1 MLKKRKYSD
10 FILLF
15 VVLVL
20 LSIGLV
26 MVFSASSYEDLINH
40 KDAYYTFKRQITWA
54 GLGFI
59 CMIFMM
65 NFDYH
70 YLKRFSKPLI
80 IISIL
85 LLIAVL
91 FMPEIK
97 GSRRWIG
104 VGPLVFQPSEVAK
117 FAMIL
122 YMAGSLSE
130 KKDKVKSF
138 TKGVL
143 PYVIV
148 GGVIFVLILA
158 EPNLSMAGTVLLV
171 VFFMLIAAGARMSHL
186 TMLAAA
192 GSAAAV
198 VFTMSEGY
206 RYKRFTAFLD
216 PWKDPLDTGYQAVQ
230 SLLALGSGKL
240 TGLGLGKSRQKFFY
254 IPEPQNDFIF
264 SIIGEELGFLGTSFV
279 IFLFLI
285 LVWRGIKIA
294 INAADT
300 FGSLLAAG
308 ITSLIAVQAI
318 MNIAVATSSMP
329 VTGISLPFI
338 SYGGSS
344 LLFMMMMIGIL
355 LNISRYEKT
364 SKN

>member
-15 VVLVL
+15 VVLVIL
-20 LSIGLV
+20 TIGLV

-40 KDAYYTFKRQITWA
+40 HDAYYTFKRQITWA
-54 GLGFI
+54 GLGFLS
-59 CMIFMM
+59 MIFMM
-65 NFDYH
+65 NYDYH
-70 YLKRFSKPLI
+70 KLRKYSKPLI

-91 FMPEIK
+91 FMPERN

-104 VGPLVFQPSEVAK
+104 VGSLVFQPSEIAK
-117 FAMIL
+117 FAIIL
-122 YMAGSLSE
+122 YMSSSISE
-130 KKDKVKSF
+130 KKEKIKSF
-138 TKGVL
+138 FKGVL
-143 PYVIV
+143 PYLLV
-148 GGVIFVLILA
+148 GGIIFGLILE
-158 EPNLSMAGTVLLV
+158 EPNLSIAGTVLIV
-171 VFFMLIAAGARMSHL
+171 VFLMLITAGARKSHL
-186 TMLAAA
+186 TLLAIA

-198 VFTMSEGY
+198 VFTVSESY
-206 RYKRFTAFLD
+206 RYKRFTAFLN

-230 SLLALGSGKL
+230 SLLALGSGGL
-240 TGLGLGKSRQKFFY
+240 TGLGLGKSRQKYFY
-254 IPEPQNDFIF
+254 IPEPENDFIF
-264 SIIGEELGFLGTSFV
+264 SIIGEELGFLGVAFV

-285 LVWRGIKIA
+285 LIWRGIKIA
-294 INAADT
+294 INAGDT

-318 MNIAVATSSMP
+318 INIAVATSSMP
-329 VTGISLPFI
+329 ITGIPLPFI

-344 LLFMMMMIGIL
+344 LLFMMMTVGIL